1 MSRGTVITALVLL
14 IEIPGW
20 SQQSVNPTDSLAGY
34 FQFEDSSPLSCL
46 VTYLPPFFIR
56 NGMELKS
63 FIRSKRFAEIRKQYG
78 DRRSVDAIFV
88 RAMRL
93 TNDNT
98 AVALLL
104 ATLSTFDH
112 SLVQMRVPIMS
123 LCLPLSSESEED
135 FDRRVKDLPSQL
147 YSDTP
152 PEGDHDK
159 LQHFFGSAFIA
170 LTCES
175 SGSAE
180 RVGNFVE
187 VGEDAF
193 IEGGVLD
200 VRDMRANR
208 QGQRFGM
215 ALLEDNHQYPSKFLV
230 VDSVRTST
238 GASHGSGVQ
247 K

>member
-1 MSRGTVITALVLL
+1 MYRGTLIAVLVVLFQC
-14 IEIPGW
+14 PGW
-20 SQQSVNPTDSLAGY
+20 SQQEVDERDSLAGY

-46 VTYLPPFFIR
+46 LTYLPPFFIQHA
-56 NGMELKS
+56 MELKS
-63 FIRSKRFAEIRKQYG
+63 FIRSKRFAEIRRRFG
-78 DRRSVDAIFV
+78 DPRSVDAIYV
-88 RAMRL
+88 RSMQL
-93 TNDNT
+93 TNNNT

-112 SLVQMRVPIMS
+112 SRVQMKIPIIE
-123 LCLPLSSESEED
+123 LCMPLSSESDED
-135 FDRRVKDLPSQL
+135 FDRRVRNLPSKL
-147 YSDTP
+147 FADTP

-159 LQHFFGSAFIA
+159 LQHFFGSAFITV
-170 LTCES
+170 TCES

-200 VRDMRANR
+200 ERDMRANR
-208 QGQRFGM
+208 QGQRFGL
-215 ALLEDNHQYPSKFLV
+215 ALLDDNHQYPSKFLQI
-230 VDSVRTST
+230 DSTKIRV
-238 GASHGSGVQ
+238 GGLNGSGVQ

>member
-1 MSRGTVITALVLL
+1 MHRGTLIAVLVVLFHV
-14 IEIPGW
+14 PVW
-20 SQQSVNPTDSLAGY
+20 SQQEVDERDSLAGY

-46 VTYLPPFFIR
+46 LTYLPPFFIQH
-56 NGMELKS
+56 GMELKS
-63 FIRSKRFAEIRKQYG
+63 FIRSRRFAEIRRRFG
-78 DRRSVDAIFV
+78 DPKSVDAIYV
-88 RAMRL
+88 RSMQL
-93 TNDNT
+93 TNNNT

-112 SLVQMRVPIMS
+112 SRVQMRIPIVG

-135 FDRRVKDLPSQL
+135 FDRRVRNLPSKL
-147 YSDTP
+147 YADTP

-159 LQHFFGSAFIA
+159 LQHFFGSAFITV
-170 LTCES
+170 TCES
-175 SGSAE
+175 SGSAD

-200 VRDMRANR
+200 ERDVRANR
-208 QGQRFGM
+208 EGQKFGL
-215 ALLEDNHQYPSKFLV
+215 ALLENNRQYPSAFMHI
-230 VDSVRTST
+230 DSAKVKT
-238 GASHGSGVQ
+238 GGIHDSGVQ